1 MRNVKKNNIFVLIYM
16 IPKNLKYTSKVE
28 SSVAKSYRTNIQPQG
43 GTGPYLLGDT
53 VIINIPTRSNLVLGC
68 TESYLKFKM
77 NITSNNAA
85 NNFRFDSQG
94 AHSVI
99 RRCRVFSGSNLLE
112 DIDSYGML
120 AKIMNDLYM
129 PTDSVYGKLNA
140 CTGTRNDLVTTTL
153 GTAAATGASCFQTN
167 SGDLV
172 GSGSQYNTAITAPA
186 AVASGTIIS
195 DTYCINL
202 ISIMGALCSNN
213 YFPLFACS
221 SAPIRI
227 ELTLAQNLSEIV
239 LQKVTT
245 TANTVNFTNV
255 EYIAQFIELGDSAM
269 QQVYQSLGQEPL
281 QFVVPGYRNYQFNA
295 TIPPNVSTQISMPV
309 PAKFSSLKSI
319 IVSQRDQFGVATVF
333 PYSSVSMGI
342 QNYQWRCGSIVLP
355 SKPPET
361 IPEMF
366 QELCKVAGSLA
377 DLSYQPSIEKFTYQ
391 YFNSTNGT
399 ITGSQTL
406 GTNTAFAIQIDSAT
420 SVSNNNSGSFY
431 VGVDFENY
439 PSSEKSKVFSGY
451 NSNNDDIYFNP
462 TYIQNLG
469 LVTAQ
474 ITSTTASLRYDAF
487 ANFDMVLV
495 FESNTCYSKF

>member
-1 MRNVKKNNIFVLIYM
+1 M
-16 IPKNLKYTSKVE
+16 IPTNLKYTSKVE
-28 SSVAKSYRTNIQPQG
+28 SSVAKSYRTNIQPQS

-53 VIINIPTRSNLVLGC
+53 VIINIPTRQNLVLSG
-68 TESYLKFKM
+68 TESFLKFKI

-85 NNFRFDSQG
+85 NNFRFDSCG
-94 AHSVI
+94 AQSCI
-99 RRCRVFSGSNLLE
+99 KRCRIFSGSNLLE
-112 DIDSYGML
+112 DIDSYNML
-120 AKIMNDLYM
+120 SKIMYDLYM

-140 CTGTRNDLVTTTL
+140 ASGTRNDLVTVTPA
-153 GTAAATGASCFQTN
+153 TAALAGVSCFQTN

-172 GSGSQYNTAITAPA
+172 GSGSAFNTAVTNPSVIG
-186 AVASGTIIS
+186 SGTTVS

-202 ISIMGALCSNN
+202 ISIMGALCPNN

-227 ELTLAQNLSEIV
+227 ELTLASTISEV
-239 LQKVTT
+239 VMQKVTT
-245 TANTVNFTNV
+245 TANTINFTNI

-269 QQVYQSLGQEPL
+269 ESIYQSLGQEPL
-281 QFVVPGYRNYQFNA
+281 QFVVSGYRNYQYNA
-295 TIPPNVSTQISMPV
+295 TLPNNVSTQISMPV

-319 IVSQRDQFGVATVF
+319 IVSQRDQFGVATFF
-333 PYSSVSMGI
+333 PFSSVSMGI
-342 QNYQWRCGSIVLP
+342 QNYQWRCGSVVLP

-377 DLSYQPSIEKFTYQ
+377 DLTYQPSIEKFTYQ
-391 YFNSTNGT
+391 YFNSTNPL
-399 ITGSQTL
+399 ITTAQTL
-406 GTNTAFAIQIDSAT
+406 GTNTGFTVQVDSAT
-420 SVSNNNSGSFY
+420 SIGNCNSGSFY

-439 PSSEKSKVFSGY
+439 PSAEKSKVFSGY

-462 TYIQNLG
+462 TYLQALGSTQNL
-469 LVTAQ
+469 
-474 ITSTTASLRYDAF
+474 RFDAF

>member
-1 MRNVKKNNIFVLIYM
+1 M
-16 IPKNLKYTSKVE
+16 IPTNLKYTSKVE
-28 SSVAKSYRTNIQPQG
+28 SSVAKSYRTNIQPQSG
-43 GTGPYLLGDT
+43 SGPYLLGDT
-53 VIINIPTRSNLVLGC
+53 VIINIPTRQNLVLST
-68 TESYLKFKM
+68 TESYLKFKI

-85 NNFRFDSQG
+85 NNFRFDSNG
-94 AHSVI
+94 AQSII

-112 DIDSYGML
+112 DIDTYNML
-120 AKIMNDLYM
+120 SKIMYDLYM

-140 CTGTRNDLVTTTL
+140 SSGTRNDLVTTTL

-172 GSGSQYNTAITAPA
+172 GSGSAFNTSVTNPSVIGSGAI
-186 AVASGTIIS
+186 VS

-202 ISIMGALCSNN
+202 ISIMGALCPNN

-227 ELTLAQNLSEIV
+227 ELTLASSISDIV
-239 LQKVTT
+239 MQKVTT
-245 TANTVNFTNV
+245 TANIINFTNI
-255 EYIAQFIELGDSAM
+255 EYVAQFIELGDSAM
-269 QQVYQSLGQEPL
+269 ESIYQSLGQEPL
-281 QFVVPGYRNYQFNA
+281 QFVVGGYRNYQYNA
-295 TIPPNVSTQISMPV
+295 TIPNNVSTQISMPV

-319 IVSQRDQFGVATVF
+319 IVSQRDQYGVATFF

-377 DLSYQPSIEKFTYQ
+377 DLTYQPSIEKFTYQ
-391 YFNSTNGT
+391 YFNSTNPL
-399 ITGSQTL
+399 ITSNQTL
-406 GTNTAFAIQIDSAT
+406 GTNTAFTVQVDSST
-420 SVSNNNSGSFY
+420 SIGNGNSGSFY

-439 PSSEKSKVFSGY
+439 PSAEKSKVFSGY

-462 TYIQNLG
+462 TYLQALGSTQNM
-469 LVTAQ
+469 
-474 ITSTTASLRYDAF
+474 RFDAF

-495 FESNTCYSKF
+495 FEANTCYSKF